1 MRRSAVLILTLLTGL
16 SSLASALDRQGMGT
30 IGGSIGAMSLLGSA
44 PSLSSDARTR
54 MSFRAHTKYVLS
66 NKLRVT
72 GSAGY
77 AWNSFKGAYDA
88 TTKETLDTLLII
100 TPIEVGLEYSF
111 GADFAP
117 SRPYVGAQ
125 LGVYRWEI
133 VANQPF
139 GVRNIVRDNAAST
152 DLDKAFFGIGANLG
166 EEYFWSDNASFSV
179 ELGVHHINVS
189 ADRFSAASFAPRFAK
204 ALTMAEARFGMTYYF
219 PVAPGSANRV
229 STGPAAVDTS
239 AIPKSAAPRPE
250 IQKENIQITPDEPE
264 SPTTPKP
271 QTPPAPVP
279 AKTTPDGSPAPAPPA
294 AAPVSPA
301 PAPVSPPAAGTPA
314 ADSTKTMIPPPAAAP
329 SDSTATKPH

>member
-16 SSLASALDRQGMGT
+16 SSIASALDRQGMGT
-30 IGGSIGAMSLLGSA
+30 IGGSIGAMSLMGTA

-54 MSFRAHTKYVLS
+54 LAFRAHTKYVLS
-66 NKLRVT
+66 NKLRAT
-72 GSAGY
+72 ASAGY

-88 TTKETLDTLLII
+88 TTKETLDTLVII

-189 ADRFSAASFAPRFAK
+189 ADKFSAASFAPRFAK
-204 ALTMAEARFGMTYYF
+204 SLTMAEARFGMTYYF
-219 PVAPGSANRV
+219 PVAPGSANRSSV
-229 STGPAAVDTS
+229 GPAAMDTS
-239 AIPKSAAPRPE
+239 AIPKTAAPRPE

-264 SPTTPKP
+264 TPTTPKP
-271 QTPPAPVP
+271 EAPPAP

-294 AAPVSPA
+294 AAPA
-301 PAPVSPPAAGTPA
+301 LA
-314 ADSTKTMIPPPAAAP
+314 PPPAQVPGGAAPADTTRPNLTPPAP